1 MFDYPQ
7 TFIVR
12 HRREN
17 KKKCS
22 LQPILGRKDC
32 QFFTYPGCILP
43 NLENHILLGFDGPE
57 ISKADCSK
65 GIILI
70 DGTWKRAEIMEKE
83 LFSCKKVQVRS
94 LPKNI
99 YTAYPRRQ
107 PDCSNP
113 ELGLASIEA
122 LYVAYWL
129 MERDLEGLLDG
140 YYWKDFFLEENK
152 YFFK

>member
-1 MFDYPQ
+1 MLDHPQ
-7 TFIVR
+7 TLIVR

-22 LQPILGRKDC
+22 LQPIVGRQDC
-32 QFFTYPGCILP
+32 HFFTYPGCSLP
-43 NLENHILLGFDGPE
+43 HLENHILLGFDGLE
-57 ISKADCSK
+57 ISKADCNK

-83 LFSCKKVQVRS
+83 LFDLKKVQVRS

-129 MERDLEGLLDG
+129 MERDVSGLLDG
-140 YYWKDFFLEENK
+140 YYWKDLFLEKNK
-152 YFFK
+152 DFFK